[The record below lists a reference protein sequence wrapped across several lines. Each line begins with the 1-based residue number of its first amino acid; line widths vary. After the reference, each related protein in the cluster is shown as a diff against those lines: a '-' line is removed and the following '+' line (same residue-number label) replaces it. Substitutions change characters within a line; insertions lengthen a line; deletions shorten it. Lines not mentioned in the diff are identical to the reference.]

1 MAETV
6 EAVET
11 VETNEKI
18 EEMNF
23 VDKAKEFISTI
34 PYNKIGMKDI
44 LNYEKEPRNNLV
56 AFAIIVF
63 LAMFVIGVVTYLI
76 HGHHAYNVTREHPWG
91 LLIAVYIF
99 FVVSSTGLCIIG
111 SLGDVFG
118 FKDYE
123 MISKRAIFGSIVTI
137 LAGFA
142 VIAFEIGHP
151 VTMVIYNVLS
161 PGLTSAI
168 WWMGTLYGIYL
179 TFMIIEFIFLLKHD
193 MKSAKIFGLIGLL
206 VGLAAHSN
214 LGSVFG
220 FLNARP
226 ISNGVFYPTYFIL
239 TAFITGV
246 FISFILMGWRY
257 KLEFPDNAKKMLEG
271 LAKIQGLLISI
282 LIFFVTW
289 KMLTDI
295 YGGIPNRA
303 EVSIHILGSW
313 TFWAE
318 VILAMLIPL
327 YIILK
332 DMGKNINGMF
342 WASLSGMVGIFFMRY
357 NLVHDTQLK
366 PLQMMKTREYQLTPE
381 WIHYFPSATEIMISL
396 GGLGLCLLLYY
407 VGSKLFNLDADETH

>member
-1 MAETV
+1 MIA
-6 EAVET
+6 
-11 VETNEKI
+11 
-18 EEMNF
+18 
-23 VDKAKEFISTI
+23 KAKEFITTI
-34 PYNKIGMKDI
+34 PVNKVSIKE
-44 LNYEKEPRNNLV
+44 LLSFEKSPQNMLV
-56 AFAIIVF
+56 AVLTVAFIA
-63 LAMFVIGVVTYLI
+63 LFVIGVAIYLV
-76 HGHHAYNVTREHPWG
+76 HGHHAYGVTRQHPWG

-123 MISKRAIFGSIVTI
+123 LISKRAIFGSIVTI

-151 VTMVIYNVLS
+151 VRMLIYNVLS

-179 TFMIIEFIFLLKHD
+179 TFMIVEFIFLLKGD
-193 MKSAKIFGLIGLL
+193 MKKAKIFGLTGLL

-246 FISFILMGWRY
+246 YLAYIMMGFRY
-257 KLEFPDNAKKMLEG
+257 KLDFPAEVKKMLEG

-282 LIFFVTW
+282 LIFFVAW
-289 KMLTDI
+289 KMLTDV
-295 YGGIPNRA
+295 YGGMPNRA
-303 EVSIHILGSW
+303 EVAVHIFHSW
-313 TFWAE
+313 TFWTE
-318 VILAMLIPL
+318 VILAMAIPL
-327 YIILK
+327 FIILR
-332 DMGKNINGMF
+332 DMGKSPVLFF

-366 PLQMMKTREYQLTPE
+366 PLQMMKIEEYQLTPE
-381 WIHYFPSATEIMISL
+381 WVHYFPSATEMMISL
-396 GGLGLCLLLYY
+396 GGLGLCVAMYY
-407 VGSKLFNLDADETH
+407 VGTKFFNLDSDH

>member
-6 EAVET
+6 ENVEEKGF
-11 VETNEKI
+11 VE
-18 EEMNF
+18 
-23 VDKAKEFISTI
+23 KAKAFVATI
-34 PYNKIGMKDI
+34 PYNKVSIKEL
-44 LNYEKEPRNNLV
+44 LNFEKTPRNNLIAV
-56 AFAIIVF
+56 LTLAF
-63 LAMFVIGVVTYLI
+63 LAMFVIGVATYLS

-118 FKDYE
+118 FKDY
-123 MISKRAIFGSIVTI
+123 MLISKRAIFGSIVTI

-151 VTMVIYNVLS
+151 VTMLIYNVLT

-168 WWMGTLYGIYL
+168 WWMGTLYGLYL
-179 TFMIIEFIFLLKHD
+179 TFMIIEFVFLLKGD
-193 MKSAKIFGLIGLL
+193 MKKAKIFGLTGLL

-246 FISFILMGWRY
+246 FIAFILMGFRY
-257 KLEFPDNAKKMLEG
+257 KLNFPEKVKTMLTG
-271 LAKIQGLLISI
+271 LAKIQALLISI

-295 YGGIPNRA
+295 YGGMPNRS
-303 EVSIHILGSW
+303 EVALHILGSW

-318 VILAMLIPL
+318 VILAMVIPL
-327 YIILK
+327 YLILR
-332 DMGKNINGMF
+332 DMGKSHVVLF
-342 WASLSGMVGIFFMRY
+342 WASLSGMVGVFFMRY

-366 PLQMMKTREYQLTPE
+366 PLQMMKIREYQLSPE

-396 GGLGLCLLLYY
+396 GGLGLCIAMYY
-407 VGSKLFNLDADETH
+407 VGTRVFNLDEDAHH

>member
-1 MAETV
+1 MIA
-6 EAVET
+6 
-11 VETNEKI
+11 KI
-18 EEMNF
+18 
-23 VDKAKEFISTI
+23 KEFITTI
-34 PYNKIGMKDI
+34 PVNKVGMKELMD
-44 LNYEKEPRNNLV
+44 YEKTPRNNLLAV
-56 AFAIIVF
+56 VTLAFI
-63 LAMFVIGVVTYLI
+63 AMFVVGVAIYLTQ
-76 HGHHAYNVTREHPWG
+76 GHHAYNVTREHPWG

-118 FKDYE
+118 FKDY
-123 MISKRAIFGSIVTI
+123 MLISKRAIFGSIVTI
-137 LAGFA
+137 IAGFA

-151 VTMVIYNVLS
+151 VTMLIYNILT

-168 WWMGTLYGIYL
+168 WWMGTLYGLYL
-179 TFMIIEFIFLLKHD
+179 TFMIIEFVFLLKGD
-193 MKSAKIFGLIGLL
+193 MAKAKIFGLTGLL

-246 FISFILMGWRY
+246 FIAFIIMGFRY
-257 KLEFPDNAKKMLEG
+257 KLDFPAEVKKMLNG
-271 LAKIQGLLISI
+271 LAKIQALLISI

-295 YGGIPNRA
+295 YGGMPNRA
-303 EVSIHILGSW
+303 EVAIHILGSW

-318 VILAMLIPL
+318 VILAMFIPL
-327 YIILK
+327 YLILR
-332 DMGKNINGMF
+332 DMGKSPVVLF
-342 WASLSGMVGIFFMRY
+342 WASMSGMVGIFFMRY

-366 PLQMMKTREYQLTPE
+366 PLQMMKVREYQLPPE

-396 GGLGLCLLLYY
+396 GGLGLCMAMYY
-407 VGSKLFNLDADETH
+407 AGTKFFNLDEDAHH

>member
-1 MAETV
+1 
-6 EAVET
+6 
-11 VETNEKI
+11 
-18 EEMNF
+18 MNMND
-23 VDKAKEFISTI
+23 VKEFIATI
-34 PYNKIGMKDI
+34 PYNKITVKDI
-44 LNYEKEPRNNLV
+44 LNFEKTPRNMLI
-56 AFAIIVF
+56 AGMIVLF
-63 LAMFVIGVVTYLI
+63 LGLFVIGVLNYLV

-99 FVVSSTGLCIIG
+99 FVVSSTGLCIVG

-118 FKDYE
+118 FKDYME
-123 MISKRAIFGSIVTI
+123 ISKRAIFGSIVTI
-137 LAGFA
+137 MAGFA

-151 VTMVIYNVLS
+151 VRMMIYNVLT

-168 WWMGTLYGIYL
+168 WWMGTLYGLYL
-179 TFMIIEFIFLLKHD
+179 TFMIIEFVFLLKHD
-193 MKSAKIFGLIGLL
+193 MKNAKIFGLTGLL

-214 LGSVFG
+214 LGGVFG
-220 FLNARP
+220 FLNARQ

-239 TAFITGV
+239 TAFITGI
-246 FISFILMGWRY
+246 FIAFIMYGFRY
-257 KLEFPDNAKKMLEG
+257 ELKFTESGKKMLTN

-289 KMLTDI
+289 KLLTDI
-295 YGGIPNRA
+295 YGGMPNRA
-303 EVSIHILGSW
+303 EVAKHILGSW

-327 YIILK
+327 YIIIK
-332 DMGKNINGMF
+332 SGGQNVNAMF
-342 WASLSGMVGIFFMRY
+342 WASLGGMVGIFFMRY

-366 PLQMMKTREYQLTPE
+366 PLQMMKVREYQLPPE

-407 VGSKLFNLDADETH
+407 VGTKLFNLDMDEH

>member
-6 EAVET
+6 ENVEEKGF
-11 VETNEKI
+11 VE
-18 EEMNF
+18 
-23 VDKAKEFISTI
+23 KAKEFVTTI
-34 PYNKIGMKDI
+34 PYNKVSIKEL
-44 LNYEKEPRNNLV
+44 LNFEKTPRNNLIAV
-56 AFAIIVF
+56 LTLAF
-63 LAMFVIGVVTYLI
+63 LAMFVVGVATYLS

-118 FKDYE
+118 FKDY
-123 MISKRAIFGSIVTI
+123 MLISKRAIFGSIVTI
-137 LAGFA
+137 IAGFA

-151 VTMVIYNVLS
+151 VTMLIYNVLT

-168 WWMGTLYGIYL
+168 WWMGTLYGLYL
-179 TFMIIEFIFLLKHD
+179 TFMIIEFVFLLKGD
-193 MKSAKIFGLIGLL
+193 MKKAKIFGLTGLL

-246 FISFILMGWRY
+246 FIAFILMGFRY
-257 KLEFPDNAKKMLEG
+257 KLDFPEKVKTMLTG
-271 LAKIQGLLISI
+271 LAKIQALLISI

-295 YGGIPNRA
+295 YGGMPNRS
-303 EVSIHILGSW
+303 EVALHILGSW

-327 YIILK
+327 YLILR
-332 DMGKNINGMF
+332 DMGRSPVVLF
-342 WASLSGMVGIFFMRY
+342 WASLSGMVGVFFMRY

-366 PLQMMKTREYQLTPE
+366 PLQMMKIREYQLSPE

-396 GGLGLCLLLYY
+396 GGLGLCIAMYY
-407 VGSKLFNLDADETH
+407 VGTRVFNLDEDAHH

>member
-1 MAETV
+1 MIA
-6 EAVET
+6 
-11 VETNEKI
+11 
-18 EEMNF
+18 
-23 VDKAKEFISTI
+23 KAKEFITTI
-34 PYNKIGMKDI
+34 PVNKVGIKE
-44 LNYEKEPRNNLV
+44 LFNFEKTPRNMLIAV
-56 AFAIIVF
+56 LTFAFI
-63 LAMFVIGVVTYLI
+63 AMFVVGVAIYLM

-123 MISKRAIFGSIVTI
+123 LISKRAIFGSIVTI

-151 VTMVIYNVLS
+151 VTMLIYNVLT

-168 WWMGTLYGIYL
+168 WWMGTLYGLYL
-179 TFMIIEFIFLLKHD
+179 TFMIIEFIFLLKGD
-193 MKSAKIFGLIGLL
+193 MAKAKIFGLIGLL

-246 FISFILMGWRY
+246 FIAFILMGFRY
-257 KLEFPDNAKKMLEG
+257 KLDFPAEVKKMLTG
-271 LAKIQGLLISI
+271 LAKIQALLISI

-295 YGGIPNRA
+295 YGGMPNRA
-303 EVSIHILGSW
+303 EVAVHIFGSW

-318 VILAMLIPL
+318 VILAMIIPL
-327 YIILK
+327 VLILK
-332 DMGKNINGMF
+332 DMGKSHVMLF
-342 WASLSGMVGIFFMRY
+342 WASISGMIGVFFMRY

-366 PLQMMKTREYQLTPE
+366 PLQMMKVKEYQLPPE
-381 WIHYFPSATEIMISL
+381 WIHYFPSMTEIMISL
-396 GGLGLCLLLYY
+396 GGLGLCIAMYY
-407 VGSKLFNLDADETH
+407 AGTKFFNLDADEHH

>member
-1 MAETV
+1 MMS
-6 EAVET
+6 
-11 VETNEKI
+11 I
-18 EEMNF
+18 
-23 VDKAKEFISTI
+23 KEFVTSI
-34 PYNKIGMKDI
+34 PYNKISIKEIMSF
-44 LNYEKEPRNNLV
+44 EKTPRNMLIAV
-56 AFAIIVF
+56 TIAAF
-63 LAMFVIGVVTYLI
+63 LAMFIIGVATYLS
-76 HGHHAYNVTREHPWG
+76 HGHHAYGVTREHPWG

-99 FVVSSTGLCIIG
+99 FVVSSTGLCIVG

-118 FKDYE
+118 FKDYME
-123 MISKRAIFGSIVTI
+123 ISKRAIFGSIVTI

-168 WWMGTLYGIYL
+168 WWMGTLYGVYL
-179 TFMIIEFIFLLKHD
+179 TFMIIEFVFLLRND
-193 MKSAKIFGLIGLL
+193 MKMARYFGLVGLL

-239 TAFITGV
+239 TAFITGIFLA
-246 FISFILMGWRY
+246 FIMYGFRY
-257 KLEFPDNAKKMLEG
+257 KLNFTPSGTKMLTN
-271 LAKIQGLLISI
+271 LAKIQALLLSI

-295 YGGIPNRA
+295 YGGMPDRA
-303 EVSIHILGSW
+303 EVAIHILGSW

-318 VILAMLIPL
+318 VILAMVIPL
-327 YIILK
+327 ILILNNPAK
-332 DMGKNINGMF
+332 VTRLF
-342 WASLSGMVGIFFMRY
+342 WASMSGMVGIFFMRY

-366 PLQMMKTREYQLTPE
+366 PLQMLKVREYQLAPE
-381 WIHYFPSATEIMISL
+381 WVQYVPSATEIMISL
-396 GGLGLCLLLYY
+396 GGVGLCLLLYY
-407 VGSKLFNLDADETH
+407 IGTKLFNLDADAH